1 MLFWASLGAL
11 LVGPLV
17 LTTLGDR
24 RSVVAFLDGYVMV
37 AVGGLIGLHILP
49 HALHHAG
56 TWALAGAAVGVGL
69 PMILERLLRRLGQAT
84 LAHRGTVLLALGG
97 LALHAVMD
105 GLALQGPDAA
115 GHGDHLA
122 LGVVLMRAALA

>member
-56 TWALAGAAVGVGL
+56 TWALAGAAVDDQITSCKVGQKLVNHGVN
-69 PMILERLLRRLGQAT
+69 RLACRHQHHHRARDGQ
-84 LAHRGTVLLALGG
+84 R
-97 LALHAVMD
+97 
-105 GLALQGPDAA
+105 
-115 GHGDHLA
+115 
-122 LGVVLMRAALA
+122 